1 MRCASLSFRFSGLG
15 NVEEDDIQLFSN
27 PISFIF
33 LFQSLSLSI
42 SVSFSFF
49 FIPVYLSSYSRLY
62 LCQSL
67 YLLLS
72 FIHCSNRSLIHCI
85 FFFISIFPI
94 FLYHFIYFIF
104 QIILY
109 IIFVISDHSIFLF
122 LSFIFPVFPCII
134 IFHSSSKSFSLSFP
148 VTFSLFNDPY
158 LSLFHY
164 FTFLHSF
171 FSLFP
176 YLRENGPS
184 TASF

>member
-72 FIHCSNRSLIHCI
+72 FIHCSNRCLIHCI
-85 FFFISIFPI
+85 FFFPLYSLF

-104 QIILY
+104 PIILSFILY
-109 IIFVISDHSIFLF
+109 IILFIIFVISI
-122 LSFIFPVFPCII
+122 FPCI
-134 IFHSSSKSFSLSFP
+134 FFFPLYSLSSP
-148 VTFSLFNDPY
+148 VSLFFIHLPNH
-158 LSLFHY
+158 SLC
-164 FTFLHSF
+164 HS
-171 FSLFP
+171 L
-176 YLRENGPS
+176 
-184 TASF
+184 